1 MTPLDPRFSKVV
13 ALMRSTQHA
22 GEQKAARSRA
32 EAMAVAAGMTLEE
45 ALAVVAA
52 PTSEWFFDI
61 FDRKEDAAD
70 RSWKA
75 EQAARR
81 RAKIAAWTIRRAAL
95 IAKYGSI
102 DAATAPCERER
113 LILAAV
119 ARWRTVRDNPR
130 WTHTLDG
137 WTGWASAARK
147 EAPAHVIEAIEQAYP
162 LPTTFA
168 QAEAEHDYWTE
179 RNQELEDA
187 FSDDGDCPWRQRAG
201 SADDDP
207 CRRSSVPLAEHELP
221 VTNPYRSP
229 RALSPCTAT
238 ASRTM
243 RRSRPRSSATSAPW
257 LFVKA
262 QVSNATA
269 TSAPSARPRAW
280 TDRRSSSRLIRNGP
294 IVGSPGLADAH
305 QRRSARSGALLEPCA
320 QTDPSSEADR
330 SIRSTS
336 AQPLQSPWLLGAMIE
351 GLAGLFF
358 LASGESNCKDP
369 AACVRDGWRGRLSAS
384 KWLMYKS
391 RHNCADG
398 FLT

>member
-130 WTHTLDG
+130 WTHALDG
-137 WTGWASAARK
+137 WTGWALAARK
-147 EAPAHVIEAIEQAYP
+147 EVPAHVIEAIEQAYP

-168 QAEAEHDYWTE
+168 QAKAEHDYWTD

-187 FSDDGDCPWRQRAG
+187 FSDDGDLPGNNELDLPTEIRAEIVR
-201 SADDDP
+201 A
-207 CRRSSVPLAEHELP
+207 LAEHELP
-221 VTNPYRSP
+221 VTTLANLHARFAMYRESESKNDTIEA
-229 RALSPCTAT
+229 ALFRDIGAMALLES
-238 ASRTM
+238 
-243 RRSRPRSSATSAPW
+243 
-257 LFVKA
+257 
-262 QVSNATA
+262 QVSNVTT
-269 TSAPSARPRAW
+269 TSAPSPVHEAGRIEN
-280 TDRRSSSRLIRNGP
+280 L
-294 IVGSPGLADAH
+294 LKAH
-305 QRRSARSGALLEPCA
+305 A
-320 QTDPSSEADR
+320 QTGPSSEVDR
-330 SIRSTS
+330 STRYTS
-336 AQPLQSPWLLGAMIE
+336 AQLFKN
-351 GLAGLFF
+351 GLVGPEAG
-358 LASGESNCKDP
+358 GH
-369 AACVRDGWRGRLSAS
+369 GR
-384 KWLMYKS
+384 
-391 RHNCADG
+391 RHR
-398 FLT
+398 

>member
-1 MTPLDPRFSKVV
+1 MTLLDPRFSKVV

-45 ALAVVAA
+45 ALAVDAA

-130 WTHTLDG
+130 WTHALDG
-137 WTGWASAARK
+137 WTGWAFAARK
-147 EAPAHVIEAIEQAYP
+147 EAPAHVIEAIVQAYP

-168 QAEAEHDYWTE
+168 QAKAEHDYWTV

-187 FSDDGDCPWRQRAG
+187 FSEDGSSLGDNELDLPTAIRAG
-201 SADDDP
+201 IVRA
-207 CRRSSVPLAEHELP
+207 LAEHELP
-221 VTNPYRSP
+221 VSTLSDLHGRFAMYRESESNDDTVEAALFRDIETMALREAQASDVTTMPSTSSRVHEAGQVEALLRANPQWSDRRIARAGGCSPTTVGKIRRAIGATCSDRSVQ
-229 RALSPCTAT
+229 RSGQSYTVHVGASARTT
-238 ASRTM
+238 AS
-243 RRSRPRSSATSAPW
+243 
-257 LFVKA
+257 
-262 QVSNATA
+262 
-269 TSAPSARPRAW
+269 
-280 TDRRSSSRLIRNGP
+280 
-294 IVGSPGLADAH
+294 
-305 QRRSARSGALLEPCA
+305 
-320 QTDPSSEADR
+320 
-330 SIRSTS
+330 
-336 AQPLQSPWLLGAMIE
+336 
-351 GLAGLFF
+351 
-358 LASGESNCKDP
+358 
-369 AACVRDGWRGRLSAS
+369 
-384 KWLMYKS
+384 
-391 RHNCADG
+391 
-398 FLT
+398 

>member
-52 PTSEWFFDI
+52 PTSEWFFDV

-130 WTHTLDG
+130 WTHALDG
-137 WTGWASAARK
+137 WTGWALAARK
-147 EAPAHVIEAIEQAYP
+147 EVPAHVIEAIEQAYP

-168 QAEAEHDYWTE
+168 QAKAEHDYWTD

-187 FSDDGDCPWRQRAG
+187 FSDDGDSFGDNELDLPTAIHAELVRA
-201 SADDDP
+201 
-207 CRRSSVPLAEHELP
+207 LAEHELP
-221 VTNPYRSP
+221 VTTLADLHARFAMYRESESNDD
-229 RALSPCTAT
+229 RVEAALFRDIGAM
-238 ASRTM
+238 ALRE
-243 RRSRPRSSATSAPW
+243 
-257 LFVKA
+257 A
-262 QVSNATA
+262 QVSNVTT
-269 TSAPSARPRAW
+269 TSAPSPVHDAGGIEDLLEAHPEW
-280 TDRRSSSRLIRNGP
+280 SDRRIARAGGCSPTTVGRIRRVIGATCPNRSVQRGGQ
-294 IVGSPGLADAH
+294 VYTAH
-305 QRRSARSGALLEPCA
+305 VS
-320 QTDPSSEADR
+320 
-330 SIRSTS
+330 
-336 AQPLQSPWLLGAMIE
+336 
-351 GLAGLFF
+351 
-358 LASGESNCKDP
+358 P
-369 AACVRDGWRGRLSAS
+369 AASQRAVL
-384 KWLMYKS
+384 
-391 RHNCADG
+391 
-398 FLT
+398 